1 MCSNLRFDR
10 GLGGFEM
17 DLRLRDHLARLFNE
31 QKKSKKDVRE
41 NHRAMAKLL
50 KEAQRLK
57 TVLSANVDFMAQVSP
72 ETGTSSTHSVLPVAY
87 VIVMVYVVAKV
98 TVINCN
104 TWKRFARISKS
115 EIYTALLNSQKSC
128 TFLLYL
134 FSFFKLPRWKV
145 WWMTLTSKLRWPGV
159 SLKNCVPICL
169 KECLG
174 QCRMPW
180 LLQRWN
186 WSVCS
191 TWQDVGGFGSKHGI
205 QQQN

>member
-1 MCSNLRFDR
+1 
-10 GLGGFEM
+10 M

-72 ETGTSSTHSVLPVAY
+72 ETRTSSTHSVLPVAY

-104 TWKRFARISKS
+104 T
-115 EIYTALLNSQKSC
+115 
-128 TFLLYL
+128 
-134 FSFFKLPRWKV
+134 
-145 WWMTLTSKLRWPGV
+145 
-159 SLKNCVPICL
+159 
-169 KECLG
+169 
-174 QCRMPW
+174 
-180 LLQRWN
+180 
-186 WSVCS
+186 
-191 TWQDVGGFGSKHGI
+191 
-205 QQQN
+205 